1 MTRNHPIIALDR
13 RRRPTHY
20 ADFHHVKRRLELDVY
35 YSALR
40 DHERRANLTQ
50 ERQRVNALLQHKLYS
65 GGDNSLF
72 LAQRRKQLAAQLGE
86 TLPS

>member
-20 ADFHHVKRRLELDVY
+20 ADFHRAKHRLELDVY

-40 DHERRANLTQ
+40 NQERRANLTQ
-50 ERQRVNALLQHKLYS
+50 ERERVNALLQHKLFGS
-65 GGDNSLF
+65 RANEIF
-72 LAQRRKQLAAQLGE
+72 LAERRKRLAAQLGE